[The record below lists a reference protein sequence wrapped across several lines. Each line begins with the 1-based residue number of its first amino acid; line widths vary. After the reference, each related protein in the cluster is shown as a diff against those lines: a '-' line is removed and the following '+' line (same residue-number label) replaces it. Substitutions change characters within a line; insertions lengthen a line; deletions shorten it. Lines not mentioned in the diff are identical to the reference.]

1 MLKKGGE
8 FHTTVIEGRIFNK
21 AIHVRHGNIVYDEEY
36 VFLALES
43 DQI

>member
-1 MLKKGGE
+1 MLKRVENSIPLSLTGQG
-8 FHTTVIEGRIFNK
+8 FNK
-21 AIHVRHGNIVYDEEY
+21 AIPVRQGNIVYHEEY